1 MYYYNQDCFTG
12 GITGNMTKDRDF
24 CLGIKFGFRGKC
36 IIYDIWKCILL
47 SFIATVA
54 PVLGTKYFP
63 SLQIT
68 MY

>member
-36 IIYDIWKCILL
+36 I
-47 SFIATVA
+47 SFMTYENV
-54 PVLGTKYFP
+54 
-63 SLQIT
+63 S
-68 MY
+68 